1 MKPKCKIIV
10 SHLPYTLSPDILRSK
25 LVLSFPDSDSV
36 RDGIVNNYGN
46 DEMREVTDSA
56 RPSPCKCSLVIQFMC
71 FKGFGYLKYLVSWIL
86 DSPLM

>member
-36 RDGIVNNYGN
+36 RDGTVNNYGN
-46 DEMREVTDSA
+46 EMRAVTDSA
-56 RPSPCKCSLVIQFMC
+56 RALLVNVLWSFNSC
-71 FKGFGYLKYLVSWIL
+71 VSRVL
-86 DSPLM
+86 DI